1 MISESKSRISE
12 SRSRLIS
19 EGPGGAK
26 KSTASQ
32 PGEKLK
38 NIKDGPGDVLAYAE
52 YVKAGK

>member
-19 EGPGGAK
+19 ESQGK
-26 KSTASQ
+26 KSVPLK
-32 PGEKLK
+32 PGENLK

-52 YVKAGK
+52 YVKAGN